1 MKESISNHKIYLG
14 AGPAALPAMVLQE
27 ASKAIIEFQ
36 NSGLSIL
43 EIPHRGS
50 LVQSILDESNIL
62 VRELCNLTDE
72 YEVLWLPGGGRMQFC
87 MIPMNFLGDDETAGY
102 VDSGHWAHDAMK
114 YGSHFGNALS
124 ICSSKNVDYCTL
136 PIFPTSIPNH
146 LAYLH
151 LTTNNTIYGTQWHTL
166 PTHNTTLIADMS
178 SDIFGLPR
186 KFSNFDIFYAVAQ
199 KNLGAAGV
207 TLVVVKREML
217 EKTKRILPPMLCYAA
232 HAKKQSVLN
241 TPPVYAI
248 YISLLMLRWI
258 KHKSLSV
265 LHEENLKKAAL
276 LYNEIDRNNL
286 FYPLVTNE
294 SDRSLMNVCFRTK
307 DDKTAIE
314 FSDFCTHN
322 NIAGIKGHRSVG
334 GFRASLYNAT
344 TLENVKTLVAV
355 MQEFE
360 RIYS

>member
-1 MKESISNHKIYLG
+1 MNESISNHKIYLG
-14 AGPAALPAMVLQE
+14 AGPAALPSTVLQE
-27 ASKAIIEFQ
+27 ASEAVIEYQ

-50 LVQSILDESNIL
+50 LFQNILDESKVL
-62 VRELCNLTDE
+62 VRELCNLTDD

-102 VDSGHWAHDAMK
+102 IDSGHWAHEAMK
-114 YGSHFGNALS
+114 YGGHFGKALPV
-124 ICSSKNVDYCTL
+124 CSSKNVDYSAL
-136 PIFPTSIPNH
+136 PTFPNSLPNS

-151 LTTNNTIYGTQWHTL
+151 LTTNNTIYGTQWHNL
-166 PTHNTTLIADMS
+166 PKQKNTLIADMS
-178 SDIFGLPR
+178 SDIFGTPR
-186 KFSNFDIFYAVAQ
+186 SFSHFDVFYAVAQ

-207 TLVVVKREML
+207 TLVVMKKEML

-232 HAKKQSVLN
+232 HAQKHSVLN

-248 YISLLMLRWI
+248 YISLLMLRWT
-258 KHKSLSV
+258 KKKTLSV
-265 LHEENLKKAAL
+265 LHEENAQKAAL
-276 LYNEIDRNNL
+276 LYDELDRNNT
-286 FYPLVTNE
+286 FYPVVVNK

-307 DDKTAIE
+307 DDETTIE
-314 FSDFCTHN
+314 FSDFCTRN

-344 TLENVKTLVAV
+344 PLENVQTLVAV

-360 RIYS
+360 RRYS